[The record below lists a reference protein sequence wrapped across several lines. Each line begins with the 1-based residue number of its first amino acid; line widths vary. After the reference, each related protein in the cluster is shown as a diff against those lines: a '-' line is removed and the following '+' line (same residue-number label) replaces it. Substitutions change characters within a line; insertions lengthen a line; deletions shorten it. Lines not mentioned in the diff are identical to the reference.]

1 MHALCNTPLTGHHQK
16 CRNSALG
23 ECQNITV
30 SCSLCPSVG
39 KQHCSTRKGGIKE
52 VLRKL

>member
-30 SCSLCPSVG
+30 SCSLCP
-39 KQHCSTRKGGIKE
+39 KCWQTALQHAKGGE
-52 VLRKL
+52 